1 MVKKNSCVFI
11 SGYGSNLKSLIKR
24 SRDTNFPININLV
37 VCDNLKANGINHAKK
52 NSIPFFIINTKKRNF
67 ENFKLNKLKKHNISL
82 ICLAGFMKILSKN
95 FINNFRG
102 KIINIHPSLLPKYKG
117 TNTFSRILKN
127 KEKFTGCT
135 VHYVNDKL
143 DSGKIIL
150 KRMFELNNS
159 ENVESLKSKTQEME
173 YRAYSEAVTKIFLTI

>member
-1 MVKKNSCVFI
+1 MINYFIESNNYRSEIEILNILKKNQI
-11 SGYGSNLKSLIKR
+11 SI
-24 SRDTNFPININLV
+24 
-37 VCDNLKANGINHAKK
+37 
-52 NSIPFFIINTKKRNF
+52 
-67 ENFKLNKLKKHNISL
+67 

>member
-1 MVKKNSCVFI
+1 
-11 SGYGSNLKSLIKR
+11 
-24 SRDTNFPININLV
+24 
-37 VCDNLKANGINHAKK
+37 
-52 NSIPFFIINTKKRNF
+52 
-67 ENFKLNKLKKHNISL
+67 
-82 ICLAGFMKILSKN
+82 MKILSKN

>member
-11 SGYGSNLKSLIKR
+11 SGKGSNLQKLIKS
-24 SRDTNFPININLV
+24 SREYNFPINIRIIISNKKYAPGL
-37 VCDNLKANGINHAKK
+37 IFAKK
-52 NSIPFFIINTKKRNF
+52 FSIPYYVIKNNSYLSEIKI
-67 ENFKLNKLKKHNISL
+67 LNILKKNKISI

-95 FINNFRG
+95 FINNFQG

-127 KEKFTGCT
+127 NEKFTGCT
-135 VHYVNDKL
+135 VHYVNDRL

-150 KRMFELNNS
+150 KKMFQLNNS
-159 ENVESLKSKTQEME
+159 ENIESLKSKTQKIE
-173 YRAYSEAVTKIFLTI
+173 YRAYSEAVTKLFTMV

>member
-11 SGYGSNLKSLIKR
+11 SGKGSNLQKLIKS
-24 SRDTNFPININLV
+24 SREYNFPINIKIIISNKKYAPGLI
-37 VCDNLKANGINHAKK
+37 LAKK
-52 NSIPFFIINTKKRNF
+52 FAIPYYFIESNNYRSEI
-67 ENFKLNKLKKHNISL
+67 EILNILKKNQISI